1 MRCHRGS
8 TRGGSLVNIF
18 HASFV
23 KSRPQVFNALLVC
36 NVTETN
42 ALLTLLFS
50 ALLGILN
57 ILLDNAAHT
66 LGLAESNQH
75 TRFVEGENWLN
86 VQQAGV
92 LYLVGRKATT
102 VQ

>member
-8 TRGGSLVNIF
+8 TRGRSLVNIF
-18 HASFV
+18 HACPI
-23 KSRPQVFNALLVC
+23 KSRPQILNALLVR
-36 NVTETN
+36 NVAETN
-42 ALLTLLFS
+42 TLFTLLFS

-75 TRFVEGENWLN
+75 TRFVEGEDRLN

-102 VQ
+102 FQ